1 MSAAPGRIPAGTGWL
16 WLKQG
21 LSLFRQQPAALTTIL
36 FANVLFALMLHGIP
50 YLGQFIAVL
59 LIPSLSMAVMQACR
73 LIDHKQRVTMPVLLT
88 GFQKPLVYT
97 LCKIGVAYLVVLEL
111 FALPGQFLLRDAV
124 SSGAVKTIADLDGG
138 TLFILMIS
146 GLLQIFAGVAL
157 LFAAP
162 LAAWQ
167 NMPAG
172 KALFYSFFAVWRSAR
187 VFVVMLLAWFG
198 LIMGISI
205 IPSALLGQTMLGVVV
220 MAWIGF
226 VFVLLLQCAMYASY
240 RQIFGVPE
248 LSSRP
253 RID

>member
-1 MSAAPGRIPAGTGWL
+1 MSAAPGRITAGTGWL

-73 LIDHKQRVTMPVLLT
+73 LIDNKQRVTMPVLLT

-248 LSSRP
+248 LPSRP